1 VTQAFRTFKP
11 LGSCQSLSHIYLLSG
26 CADAIA
32 MGCLAAMVTA
42 YRLRLPSR
50 SGLTLQV
57 LGVGTIAWRYWY
69 WPVTTDH
76 IMGPSIIAFGAAIF
90 LFGACLPA
98 RGHYTGWTSA
108 AFFPPADYRQ
118 TKLRNLSAAHALNRR
133 TANVGLSC
141 YIPQSWLGRRQ

>member
-108 AFFPPADYRQ
+108 AFFP
-118 TKLRNLSAAHALNRR
+118 LR
-133 TANVGLSC
+133 
-141 YIPQSWLGRRQ
+141 IIGRRSYEIYLLHMPLIVALQMWVSPATYRRVG